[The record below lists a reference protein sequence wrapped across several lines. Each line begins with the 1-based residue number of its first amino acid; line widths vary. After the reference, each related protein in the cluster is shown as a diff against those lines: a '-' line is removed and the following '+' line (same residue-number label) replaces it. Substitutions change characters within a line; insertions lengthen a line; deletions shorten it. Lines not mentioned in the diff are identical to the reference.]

1 MSEMPRPRPPHLQ
14 RQISRH
20 GTVSWVVRVGHGPRI
35 YIRAPYESPE
45 FKSEYHSAIRGDA
58 PHPRR
63 GKGSEGALGWLVARW
78 QASSEWATLARATQ
92 RQRIN
97 ILKHVLAEAETFP
110 FREIGKAEI
119 IAGRERRS
127 ATPSQANN
135 FLNTMRSLFKW
146 AIANDF
152 LESNPTDGV
161 KNVRRPNTGG
171 FHSWTEAEVEQFE
184 RRWPV
189 GTRERLAF
197 SILLYTGLRR
207 GDAARLGRQH
217 VSKGVIYIRSEKTD
231 TQVTIPVLPEL
242 QQVLD
247 ASRVGNL
254 TFIATQ
260 RGTAMVK
267 ESFGTWFKEACK
279 AAGVP
284 GSAHGLRKATA
295 TRFANAG
302 VTEAELDAIMGW
314 SPGSGMSR
322 IYTRRRDLEKL
333 ARRAVDKL
341 QKNEP
346 ATSYAQPDKKVGRED
361 EKLSNI
367 KGTK

>member
-14 RQISRH
+14 RQVSRH

-35 YIRAPYESPE
+35 YLRAAYGGPE
-45 FKSEYHSAIRGDA
+45 FEAEYHAAVRGDA
-58 PHPRR
+58 PRPRR

-97 ILKHVLAEAETFP
+97 ILKHLLVDAEAFP

-119 IAGRERRS
+119 SAGRERRA

-184 RRWPV
+184 RRWPI

-197 SILLYTGLRR
+197 AVLLYTGLRR

-217 VSKGVIYIRSEKTD
+217 VSKGVIHIRSEKTD
-231 TQVTIPVLPEL
+231 AQVVIPVLPEL
-242 QQVLD
+242 QRVLD
-247 ASRVGNL
+247 ASRTGNL

-302 VTEAELDAIMGW
+302 ATEAELDAIMGW

-322 IYTRRRDLEKL
+322 IYTRRRDIRKL

-341 QKNEP
+341 QKNEL
-346 ATSYAQPDKKVGRED
+346 ATSYAQPDRKVGRES
-361 EKLSNI
+361 ENLSNI
-367 KGTK
+367 KGGK